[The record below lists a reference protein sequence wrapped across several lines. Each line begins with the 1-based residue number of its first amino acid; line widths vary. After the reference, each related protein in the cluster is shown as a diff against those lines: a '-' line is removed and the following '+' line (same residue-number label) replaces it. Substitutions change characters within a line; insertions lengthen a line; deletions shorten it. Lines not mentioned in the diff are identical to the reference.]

1 MQDFEIQCRRP
12 DGTRNW
18 ISVNVRTVRDR
29 DGKELFHEGTAVDIT
44 ERKRMQEDIESKSRS
59 LEETNAAL
67 RVLLKHR
74 EQDNAELEEK
84 IFYNIK
90 ELVLPYV
97 EKLKSS
103 HSKDTVIVD
112 IIERNLNDILTPFLR
127 DMASKYVNF
136 TPKEIQIADLIKKG
150 KTTKEISQILNLSM
164 RTIDIHRYN
173 IRRKLFITNTKANLQ
188 SYLLSFG

>member
-1 MQDFEIQCRRP
+1 M
-12 DGTRNW
+12 
-18 ISVNVRTVRDR
+18 RTVRDR

-84 IFYNIK
+84 VFYNIK

-103 HSKDTVIVD
+103 HSKDAVIVD

-150 KTTKEISQILNLSM
+150 KSHQGDISDTQPLYEDYRHTPLQHKAEALHYQYESQPSIIPSIV
-164 RTIDIHRYN
+164 RI
-173 IRRKLFITNTKANLQ
+173 NTPISLKY
-188 SYLLSFG
+188 YLIYIGSI